1 MLIKLKDKHS
11 RSHLYFFRTGKRKLT
26 HSLTPTP
33 LSELESSSLPV
44 VCSRVLS
51 SLGTFSGCGERT
63 ITITKLSDGNG
74 FLAIPKCPGSQQ
86 AVMSTVG
93 LLHPLVLIRLQ
104 SWGYPDWY
112 IIYTV
117 VSHRKLTVYDDV
129 QVRALQGAW
138 EA

>member
-1 MLIKLKDKHS
+1 
-11 RSHLYFFRTGKRKLT
+11 
-26 HSLTPTP
+26 
-33 LSELESSSLPV
+33 
-44 VCSRVLS
+44 
-51 SLGTFSGCGERT
+51 
-63 ITITKLSDGNG
+63 
-74 FLAIPKCPGSQQ
+74 
-86 AVMSTVG
+86 MSTVG

-129 QVRALQGAW
+129 QVRALRGAW